1 VRTASQF
8 KRSLTGGIGGDSR
21 LDRMTA
27 DAFITRARA
36 AACRPAIAALL
47 IAALTACGGSG
58 STVEDEIRAW
68 IDRGHEA
75 AENKDRSDLVEMI
88 SPAYSD
94 ARGNSRDD
102 IENLFRFYFL
112 RSNRVAL
119 LVDVDQIEV
128 FDDTAAE
135 VELTVG
141 MGATTDSALG
151 FNADA
156 YRFALELENDGGEWL
171 LVSGRWSEIGREL
184 R

>member
-1 VRTASQF
+1 MSV
-8 KRSLTGGIGGDSR
+8 
-21 LDRMTA
+21 
-27 DAFITRARA
+27 DAFITRARPT
-36 AACRPAIAALL
+36 ACRPAIAVLL
-47 IAALTACGGSG
+47 VAALTACGGSG
-58 STVEDEIRAW
+58 NTAEDEIRAW

-75 AENKDRSDLVEMI
+75 AENKDRGELVEMI
-88 SPAYSD
+88 SPAYAD

-119 LVDVDQIEV
+119 LVDIGEIEV

-135 VELTVG
+135 VGLTVG
-141 MGATTDSALG
+141 MGATTDRALG

-171 LVSGRWSEIGREL
+171 LVSGRWSEIGGEL

>member
-1 VRTASQF
+1 
-8 KRSLTGGIGGDSR
+8 
-21 LDRMTA
+21 MTA
-27 DAFITRARA
+27 DAFISRARA
-36 AACRPAIAALL
+36 TVSRPAIAALL
-47 IAALTACGGSG
+47 VVALTACGDTGN
-58 STVEDEIRAW
+58 TAEDEIRAW

-75 AENKDRSDLVEMI
+75 AENKDRGELVEMI

-119 LVDVDQIEV
+119 LVDVAEIEIL
-128 FDDTAAE
+128 DGTAAE
-135 VELTVG
+135 VGLTVG

-171 LVSGRWSEIGREL
+171 LVSGRWSEIGGEL

>member
-1 VRTASQF
+1 
-8 KRSLTGGIGGDSR
+8 
-21 LDRMTA
+21 MTA
-27 DAFITRARA
+27 DAFISRARA
-36 AACRPAIAALL
+36 TVSRPAIAALL
-47 IAALTACGGSG
+47 VVALTACGDTGN
-58 STVEDEIRAW
+58 TAEDEIRAW

-75 AENKDRSDLVEMI
+75 AENKDRGELVGMI

-119 LVDVDQIEV
+119 LVDVAEIEILGG
-128 FDDTAAE
+128 TAAE
-135 VELTVG
+135 VGLTVG

-171 LVSGRWSEIGREL
+171 LVSGRWSEIGGEL